1 MLTLKSLYFLYFQA
15 FTNKFPNT
23 TELYKIDTHIFTYQ
37 LQRTIYKQKIGEAI
51 TEAMTS
57 PNNQITLYQ

>member
-1 MLTLKSLYFLYFQA
+1 MFQA

-37 LQRTIYKQKIGEAI
+37 LQRTIYKQKIGEAT